1 MSSKLSFLGF
11 KRGTSRNLSNSSS
24 INQTRFRNGGVPKEE
39 KANQKS
45 NVGRI
50 FQFRRPSVKKDEM
63 RIIFDKFDTNRDGKI
78 SEEEYMSAVE
88 LITMGKGGGGGG
100 GGGGKTMKT
109 ERGKE
114 FKAADSNGDG
124 FIDFEEFV
132 KIHENTESTING
144 DIENAFKVFDVDGNG
159 KISPEELLEV
169 LSRLGEKSSLDAC
182 SKIVRGLDADGDGF
196 INMDEFMIMM
206 TCPNNNI

>member
-1 MSSKLSFLGF
+1 MSKSSFLGF
-11 KRGTSRNLSNSSS
+11 KRGTCRNLSNSS
-24 INQTRFRNGGVPKEE
+24 INQTRFGGISGVPKGE
-39 KANQKS
+39 KVNQKS

-50 FQFRRPSVKKDEM
+50 FQFRRPSSVKKDEM

-78 SEEEYMSAVE
+78 SQEEYKSAVE
-88 LITMGKGGGGGG
+88 LITMGKGRSGGGGA
-100 GGGGKTMKT
+100 KTSKT
-109 ERGKE
+109 ERAKE

-132 KIHENTESTING
+132 KIHENTEITING
-144 DIENAFKVFDVDGNG
+144 DIENAFEVFDVDGNG

-182 SKIVRGLDADGDGF
+182 SKIVRGLDADGDGY

-206 TCPNNNI
+206 TRPNNRKY